1 VRKSIAVHISFF
13 LIVLFSGSVWQSAVV
28 FDFLINQE
36 KIITEKC
43 VNKENSEVH
52 CNGACYLNK
61 QLTIVELSVPV
72 ESNASTVILD
82 FWLLSYLDKYQVNST
97 IAVKTNLQV
106 IDNSKINLDSG
117 QLSDVFHPP
126 QLV

>member
-1 VRKSIAVHISFF
+1 
-13 LIVLFSGSVWQSAVV
+13 
-28 FDFLINQE
+28 
-36 KIITEKC
+36 
-43 VNKENSEVH
+43 
-52 CNGACYLNK
+52 LNK